1 MESLSIYEESEK
13 ELQKLK
19 KDLHTKD
26 IVTINFKNLDSNT
39 QGKIKKVLHEAI
51 AERIG
56 TIGTITRAANV

>member
-39 QGKIKKVLHEAI
+39 QGKIKKVCSI
-51 AERIG
+51 
-56 TIGTITRAANV
+56 